1 MNKTATVNIGGMV
14 FHIEELAYE
23 KMKKYLEAIRGYF
36 TTSEGRDEIIQD
48 IESRMAEMF
57 SERLGTIRQVV
68 TDEDVEVVINK
79 MGRPEQVAGEDDDDK
94 AKAKAEG
101 RIPYTS
107 AERSTYRRLYRDPD
121 NKVVGGVCSGFSHYL
136 GTDPIWL
143 RIIFVASIFISFGT
157 TLLVYLILVVIIPKA
172 QTPAEKLEMRGQP
185 VNISTIKKT
194 IDEEV
199 DDIRSRMNDNSFRS
213 SGSRSAVSNFFEGLG
228 EIFLAFIKFVGKA
241 FVFIFLLIA
250 FVILIAVFMGA
261 ITVAGFGNF
270 SDIPEGAISFLL
282 TSSQR
287 WLVIISAILLVG
299 VPALLLLYTLIKLIF
314 NIKTENR
321 YLNMGAGILTG
332 IGLIFGIYTAA
343 NISKEFRVKESA
355 RQNIPLAQPSGNTLY
370 LDLLEGDP
378 YRDESY
384 YDKDWNI
391 NGDDWSI
398 DNYSDDTLFINN
410 VKVDVVRASGT
421 EFELL
426 QIATSRG
433 SDRKMAMTHARR
445 LNYQVVQQ
453 DSLLKVSKNYQL
465 TKGDRFRGQ
474 KVQMV
479 LKVPVG
485 KSVYFS
491 KFMDGTIYDIKNVTN
506 TWDGD
511 MVGKTWTMTERGLE
525 CIGCNLEETNSDND
539 EKVNIKING
548 KSVSVDSGNDTIN
561 WDNKDVK
568 IRINGDGVV
577 IDAKDKRK

>member
-79 MGRPEQVAGEDDDDK
+79 MGRPEQVAGEDDN
-94 AKAKAEG
+94 AKAKADG
-101 RIPYTS
+101 RIPYTA
-107 AERSTYRRLYRDPD
+107 AERSAYRRLYRDPE
-121 NKVVGGVCSGFSHYL
+121 NKVVGGVCSGFSHYI

-143 RIIFVASIFISFGT
+143 RIIFVASIFISLGT
-157 TLLVYLILVVIIPKA
+157 TLLVYLILVLIIPKA
-172 QTPAEKLEMRGQP
+172 QTPAEKLEMKGQP
-185 VNISTIKKT
+185 VNINTIKKT

-199 DDIRSRMNDNSFRS
+199 DDIRSRMSNSSFN
-213 SGSRSAVSNFFEGLG
+213 GSATKGAVANFFEGLG
-228 EIFLAFIKFVGKA
+228 EIFLAFIRFIGKA

-250 FVILIAVFMGA
+250 FIVLIAVFMGA
-261 ITVAGFGNF
+261 VTVAGLGNF

-299 VPALLLLYTLIKLIF
+299 VPALLLLYKLIKLIF

-343 NISKEFRVKESA
+343 DISKEFRVKESA
-355 RQNIPLAQPSGNTLY
+355 RQNIPLAQPAGNTLY

-384 YDKDWNI
+384 YDGDWNI
-391 NGDDWSI
+391 NGGDWSI
-398 DNYSDDTLFINN
+398 KDFHDDTLYIDN
-410 VKVDVVRASGT
+410 VKVDVVRSSGT

-426 QIATSRG
+426 QIVTSRG
-433 SDRKMAMTHARR
+433 SDRKMAMSHARR

-479 LKVPVG
+479 LKVPIG

-506 TWDGD
+506 TWDSD

-525 CIGCNLEETNSDND
+525 CIGCNLEEINSGKD

-548 KSVSVDSGNDTIN
+548 KSVSVDSDNDTIN